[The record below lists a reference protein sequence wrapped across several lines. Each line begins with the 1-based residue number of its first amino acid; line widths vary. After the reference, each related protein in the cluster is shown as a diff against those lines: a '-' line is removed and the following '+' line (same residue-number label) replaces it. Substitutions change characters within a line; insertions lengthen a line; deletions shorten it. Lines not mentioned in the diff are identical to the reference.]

1 MALRRSRVRVPLGPL
16 FTLFLY
22 RKCTIRLGLQYCRG
36 IQMSKKIISNLET
49 IEQLIESE
57 GIPPLDNRYDVW
69 FDLRNSDVG
78 GLGGS
83 TG

>member
-1 MALRRSRVRVPLGPL
+1 
-16 FTLFLY
+16 
-22 RKCTIRLGLQYCRG
+22 
-36 IQMSKKIISNLET
+36 MSKKIISNLET

-83 TG
+83 TGQLGGVATSVQNVTLSSNRLRSVRESIWHQSNSRETL

>member
-1 MALRRSRVRVPLGPL
+1 
-16 FTLFLY
+16 
-22 RKCTIRLGLQYCRG
+22 
-36 IQMSKKIISNLET
+36 MSKKIISNLET

-83 TG
+83 TGQLGGVATAVQNVTLSSI